1 MPENKSKLRVVFMGT
16 PEFAV
21 EVLREIFEENFPIV
35 GVVTAPDRKAGRG
48 KKIKQSAIKE
58 YALEAGL
65 NVLQPSNLKDEDFVN
80 TLIHLEADIFVV
92 VAFRMLPK
100 IVWSIPPF
108 GTFNLHASLLPQYRG
123 AAPINWAI
131 INGEIKTGV
140 TTFLIDE
147 KIDTGK
153 LLFQE
158 EIDILPTDNAG
169 DLHDKLMRKGAG
181 LVIKTLLE
189 IQNGN
194 ILPLPQGIDKNVTLK
209 PAPKIFKE
217 DCLIDWSM
225 EGKKIYNFIR
235 GLSPY
240 PGAYTFLIN
249 PQSKKFLFKILE
261 ASWIPK
267 QNSSTDFSKPIIHL
281 LNKSEFKI
289 ETNDAYILPKIVQL
303 EGKKKMA
310 VSDFLRG
317 INDFNEFLKV
327 FRL

>member
-1 MPENKSKLRVVFMGT
+1 MGT

-21 EVLREIFEENFPIV
+21 EVLREIHKEGFPIV
-35 GVVTAPDRKAGRG
+35 GVLTAPDRKAGRG
-48 KKIKQSAIKE
+48 KKIKQSAVKE
-58 YALEAGL
+58 YALEAGF
-65 NVLQPSNLKDEDFVN
+65 NILQPTNLKDEDFVN
-80 TLIHLEADIFVV
+80 TLIELKADVFVV

-100 IVWSIPPF
+100 VVWSIPPR

-131 INGEIKTGV
+131 INGETKTGV

-158 EIDILPTDNAG
+158 EIDILHTDNVG

-181 LVIKTLLE
+181 LVVKTLQE
-189 IQNGN
+189 IQNGK
-194 ILPLPQGIDKNVTLK
+194 IVSLPQDIEENVLLK
-209 PAPKIFKE
+209 SAPKIFKE

-225 EGKKIYNFIR
+225 EGKKIYDFIR

-240 PGAYTFLIN
+240 PGAYTFLTN
-249 PQSKKFLFKILE
+249 AQSKKFLFKILE
-261 ASWIPK
+261 ASWLPK
-267 QNSSTDFSKPIIHL
+267 QDNSVEFLKVTIHL

-289 ETNDAYILPKIVQL
+289 ETKDAYIFPKIVQL

-317 INDFNEFLKV
+317 INDFKEWNVDFDIINYEN
-327 FRL
+327 